1 MKSFPPLEP
10 SMRDMAQLTI
20 KKRQEKGPQEKGP
33 DTFSENVSGPFSC
46 FSC

>member
-20 KKRQEKGPQEKGP
+20 KKRQEKGP
-33 DTFSENVSGPFSC
+33 DTFSENVSGPFS
-46 FSC
+46 SNYRGTA